1 MAIERQTP
9 DPAQEVEDMQDMTT
23 ERSTEDIDNEIIEIL
38 EGLDEEEGIQ
48 VQDDGSVIL
57 GEMEEEM
64 GAVGFSENL
73 AEVVSQNELSKIYIE
88 LTAAIENDKSARKDW
103 EKTYTDGLKYL
114 GMKFDDGR
122 SEPFEGASGV
132 IHPLLGES
140 VTQFQAQAYKELLPP
155 QGPVKTQVVGE
166 YSSAVEEQAQRVKE
180 FMNYQI
186 VHVMEEY
193 DEDLDQ
199 MLFYLP
205 LAGSAFK
212 KVYYDETLQRPVSK
226 FVAPEDLIVPYYTTD
241 LESCPRITHVIK
253 MPENEVKKLQA
264 IGFYRDVR
272 VSDGSDL
279 SNASGVKEEIEKLE
293 GMEPS
298 YDTGEVSN
306 LYEVHCNL
314 DLEGFEDVNEA
325 GEYTEVKLPYIV
337 TIDSNSENILSI
349 RRNFEEDDPMKNKIE
364 YFVHFK
370 FLPGLGF
377 YGFGLTH
384 MIGGL
389 SKASTSIVRQLIDAG
404 TLANLPAGFK
414 TRGIRIRDED
424 SPIQPGEF
432 RDVDA
437 PAGSLRDAIQPLPF
451 KEPSGTLLSLLGL
464 LVQSGQRFA
473 SIAEINVGEG
483 NSQAPVGTTV
493 ALLEKS
499 TKVLSA
505 IHKRLHAGQKKEFN
519 LLADIFA
526 KSLPEAYPYA
536 VSGGQMEIKQ
546 ADFDDRV
553 DVFPVSNPDIF
564 STSQRIIMAQEM
576 MQLVQSN
583 PQIHGPNG
591 MYEAYRRMYAALG
604 TDNIDALLI
613 PPPDT
618 QPKPI
623 ESGMENSTLLM
634 GGTAQAF
641 IQQNHDAHIASHVN
655 LLNMQPVQMNAQIQ
669 ANIHSH
675 IMQHL
680 QMKADL
686 IAQQQ
691 MPPEAMQQYQQLQQQ
706 AQQSTPVDAAALN
719 QQAGE
724 LLAQFSSPI
733 MTDLMAQFAQQV
745 ATPPQEDPLV
755 AIRKQELA
763 LKGQELQQDK
773 EQFAVKEQM
782 RAEEKSRQDQ
792 IDRERIDAQRDIARM
807 KDDTTQ
813 DRLDQQKEL
822 KLIDIGLKQF
832 DQFR

>member
-1 MAIERQTP
+1 MAIERQVP
-9 DPAQEVEDMQDMTT
+9 DPAQTAEPVVDLTT
-23 ERSTEDIDNEIIEIL
+23 ERSNDDIDEEIIDIL
-38 EGLDEEEGIQ
+38 EGMGEEG
-48 VQDDGSVIL
+48 VQYQEDGSVIL
-57 GEMEEEM
+57 GEPEMEM
-64 GAVGFSENL
+64 PSLGFGENL
-73 AEVVSQNELSKIYIE
+73 AEVVSDSELDKIYIE
-88 LTAAIENDKSARKDW
+88 LTAAIENDKSAREDW

-114 GMKFDDGR
+114 GMKFEEGR
-122 SEPFEGASGV
+122 SEPFEGASSV

-140 VTQFQAQAYKELLPP
+140 VTQFQAQAYKELLPA

-166 YSSAVEEQAQRVKE
+166 YNAAVEEQAQRVKE

-186 VHVMEEY
+186 THVMEEY
-193 DEDLDQ
+193 DEELDQ

-212 KVYYDETLQRPVSK
+212 KVYYDETMQRAVSK

-241 LESCPRITHVIK
+241 LESCPRITHLIK
-253 MPENEVKKLQA
+253 MPENDVKKLQA
-264 IGFYRDVR
+264 IGFYKNVNVR
-272 VSDGSDL
+272 AGDDPQNYSSVDTEL
-279 SNASGVKEEIEKLE
+279 EKLE
-293 GMEPS
+293 GVSPS
-298 YDTGEVSN
+298 YDTGEVCN

-314 DLEGFEDVNEA
+314 DLEGFEDVDEN
-325 GEYTEVKLPYIV
+325 GEPTEVKLPYIV

-349 RRNFEEDDPMKNKIE
+349 RRNFNEDDPMKEKIE

-414 TRGIRIRDED
+414 ARGIRIRDED

-437 PAGSLRDAIQPLPF
+437 PGGSLRDSIQPLPF
-451 KEPSGTLLSLLGL
+451 KEPSGTLLNLLGL

-483 NSQAPVGTTV
+483 NSQAPVGTTL
-493 ALLEKS
+493 ALLERS

-505 IHKRLHAGQKKEFN
+505 IHKRLHSAQKKEFD
-519 LLADIFA
+519 LLATIFA
-526 KSLPEAYPYA
+526 KSLPPVYPYA
-536 VSGGQMEIKQ
+536 VSGGNMQIKQ

-564 STSQRIIMAQEM
+564 STSQRIVMAQEM

-591 MYEAYRRMYAALG
+591 TYEAYRRMYAALG
-604 TDNIDALLI
+604 VDNIDSLLI

-618 QPKPI
+618 QPKPV
-623 ESGMENSTLLM
+623 ESGFENSTLM
-634 GGTAQAF
+634 AGGMAQAF
-641 IQQNHDAHIASHVN
+641 MQQNHDAHIATHMN
-655 LLNMQPVQMNAQIQ
+655 LLNMQPVQMNAQVQ
-669 ANIHSH
+669 ANVHAH

-680 QMKADL
+680 QMKADS

-691 MPPEAMQQYQQLQQQ
+691 MPPEALQQYQQLQQQ
-706 AQQSTPVDAAALN
+706 AQQMSPVEAAQIT
-719 QQAGE
+719 QQAND

-733 MTDLMAQFAQQV
+733 MSELMQQFSQEV

-773 EQFAVKEQM
+773 EQFEVKEQM
-782 RAEEKSRQDQ
+782 RAEEKMRQDR
-792 IDRERIDAQRDIARM
+792 IDRERIATQLDIAKM
-807 KDDTTQ
+807 KDDSTQ
-813 DRLDQQKEL
+813 DRLEQQKEL
-822 KLIDIGLKQF
+822 KLIDIGLKQIG
-832 DQFR
+832 

>member
-1 MAIERQTP
+1 MAIENNTP
-9 DPAQEVEDMQDMTT
+9 EPIVEDVTKMQDDN
-23 ERSTEDIDNEIIEIL
+23 DIDNVIIQTLEELNEDEIAI
-38 EGLDEEEGIQ
+38 
-48 VQDDGSVIL
+48 QDDGSVLL
-57 GEMEEEM
+57 GPEDMDM
-64 GAVGFSENL
+64 PSLGFGENL
-73 AEVVSQNELSKIYIE
+73 AEVVSDDQLMQIYSE
-88 LTAAIENDKSARKDW
+88 LTQAIENDKSAREDW

-114 GMKFDDGR
+114 GMKFDEDR
-122 SEPFEGASGV
+122 AEPFEGASGV

-155 QGPVKTQVVGE
+155 QGPVKTQVVGQ
-166 YSSAVEEQAQRVKE
+166 YDSTVEEQAQRVKE

-186 VHVMEEY
+186 THVMEEY

-212 KVYYDETLQRPVSK
+212 KVYYDESSGRAVSK

-241 LESCPRITHVIK
+241 LESCPRITHLVK
-253 MPENEVKKLQA
+253 MPENDVRKLQA
-264 IGFYRDVR
+264 IGFY
-272 VSDGSDL
+272 
-279 SNASGVKEEIEKLE
+279 SNVKISASGSVDVNTDVSEEIEKLE
-293 GMEPS
+293 GIKPT
-298 YDTGEVSN
+298 YDTGEVCN

-314 DLEGFEDVNEA
+314 DLEGFEDVDEN
-325 GEYTEVKLPYIV
+325 GEPTEVKLPYIV
-337 TIDSNSENILSI
+337 TLDADSTKVLAI
-349 RRNFEEDDPMKNKIE
+349 RRNYSQDDPLREKIE
-364 YFVHFK
+364 YFVHYK

-404 TLANLPAGFK
+404 TLSNLPAGFK

-451 KEPSGTLLSLLGL
+451 KEPSGTLLNLLGL

-473 SIAEINVGEG
+473 SIAEINVGDG
-483 NSQAPVGTTV
+483 NSQAPVGTTL
-493 ALLEKS
+493 ALLERS

-505 IHKRLHAGQKKEFN
+505 IHKRLHASQKKEFKI
-519 LLADIFA
+519 LADIFA
-526 KSLPEAYPYA
+526 KSLPPEYPYMTA
-536 VSGGQMEIKQ
+536 NGQMAIKQ

-553 DVFPVSNPDIF
+553 DVLPVSNPDIF

-591 MYEAYRRMYAALG
+591 TYEAYRRMYAALG
-604 TDNIDALLI
+604 AENIDALLI

-618 QPKPI
+618 EPKPV
-623 ESGMENSTLLM
+623 EAGFENSVLLA
-634 GGTAQAF
+634 GGVAQAF
-641 IQQNHDAHIASHVN
+641 PNQDHDAHIAVHVN

-669 ANIHSH
+669 ANIYAH

-680 QMKADL
+680 QMKADI

-691 MPPEAMQQYQQLQQQ
+691 MPPEALQQYQGLMQQSQAVSPVEASQLTQQ
-706 AQQSTPVDAAALN
+706 ANSI
-719 QQAGE
+719 
-724 LLAQFSSPI
+724 LAQFSAPI
-733 MTDLMAQFAQQV
+733 MNELMMQFAQQV

-755 AIRKQELA
+755 SIRKQELA
-763 LKGQELQQDK
+763 LKGQELQQERDQFQIK
-773 EQFAVKEQM
+773 EQI
-782 RAEEKSRQDQ
+782 RAEEKARQDA
-792 IDRERIDAQRDIARM
+792 IDRERIDAQRDIAVM
-807 KDDTTQ
+807 KDETTK

-822 KLIDIGLKQF
+822 KLIDLGLSQLK
-832 DQFR
+832 